1 MGVVQ
6 EASVDVER
14 LPLRRRAGKQ
24 RRPGPR
30 IDHTIDKRVGLKLL
44 DPLQGKGPEV
54 PIDLERRKRV
64 GSTFNR
70 VCSRTTS
77 SPVAPKLNVCGT
89 RPLLMC
95 VNHRNAQTANSA
107 CAERC
112 KTDHDGGLFLHPEK
126 LRLCGS
132 RQRGRGGSGAL
143 LGHCRSLA
151 GHVFCRPAR
160 NLPHK
165 ELVHQAM
172 GFASLGQ
179 VWIADV
185 EPSPIRRFDAGSAGC
200 ILLKAEL
207 SFLSPRNKADNKMA
221 KLFYVACDGGGLNT
235 LAGAGGIL
243 EIEIEPKPTMR
254 YHEFRDGM
262 GGSVHMVAPSPDMT
276 RLVASSANIG
286 QLFVM
291 PRKGDR
297 FDLQSPRIIN
307 EFNSLGAPRS
317 GTDAQTAM
325 FSFFDSRHIACQ
337 YNRKLVRVDLETGK
351 MEVLADLAKEL
362 PDRVDIIHQI
372 SVTGDW
378 VVMNEVVKGGI
389 FVFNM
394 KTGALDFMGD
404 GFTGG
409 HHLIYQDTAGD
420 TIVIRPAFGF
430 QAVDAHLK
438 VDDNAMSFYNL
449 TKGTVAT
456 RYFRGRFPTT
466 IPQTYTWKMDFS
478 TCRSRFQ
485 ARSPSWS
492 WRPVTLSH
500 ATRPGL
506 DFSRAIR
513 VWRWMG
519 FTPY

>member
-1 MGVVQ
+1 
-6 EASVDVER
+6 
-14 LPLRRRAGKQ
+14 
-24 RRPGPR
+24 
-30 IDHTIDKRVGLKLL
+30 
-44 DPLQGKGPEV
+44 
-54 PIDLERRKRV
+54 
-64 GSTFNR
+64 
-70 VCSRTTS
+70 
-77 SPVAPKLNVCGT
+77 
-89 RPLLMC
+89 
-95 VNHRNAQTANSA
+95 
-107 CAERC
+107 
-112 KTDHDGGLFLHPEK
+112 
-126 LRLCGS
+126 
-132 RQRGRGGSGAL
+132 
-143 LGHCRSLA
+143 
-151 GHVFCRPAR
+151 
-160 NLPHK
+160 
-165 ELVHQAM
+165 
-172 GFASLGQ
+172 
-179 VWIADV
+179 
-185 EPSPIRRFDAGSAGC
+185 
-200 ILLKAEL
+200 
-207 SFLSPRNKADNKMA
+207 MA

-325 FSFFDSRHIACQ
+325 FSFFDSRYIACQ

-351 MEVLADLAKEL
+351 MEVLADLAREL

-409 HHLIYQDTAGD
+409 HHLIYQDAAGD

-456 RYFRGRFPTT
+456 RYYSWEIPNHHPTDIHLEDGFLYMSFAVPGSVAKLELAT
-466 IPQTYTWKMDFS
+466 GHIV
-478 TCRSRFQ
+478 
-485 ARSPSWS
+485 ARYE
-492 WRPVTLSH
+492 
-500 ATRPGL
+500 ARPGL
-506 DFSRAIR
+506 LTRYPSMALDGFYSLLDYGTMRNRFESTQLTPFLISQAFELGRASGTRADSLRWASMRRTSICVSSRFESALLLEKKRPRTCLGPSITFAR
-513 VWRWMG
+513 
-519 FTPY
+519 